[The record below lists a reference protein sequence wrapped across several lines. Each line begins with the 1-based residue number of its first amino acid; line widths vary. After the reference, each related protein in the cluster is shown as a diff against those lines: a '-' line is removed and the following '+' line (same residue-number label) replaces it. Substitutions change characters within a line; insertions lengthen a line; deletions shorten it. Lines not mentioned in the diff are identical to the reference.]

1 MIKDKDVQVSIN
13 SIRALNEI
21 LESEGGIKVT
31 KKMIYYLLNRVPEY
45 SEWQLCEVLEQLV
58 RYTPENNNEIFDI
71 MVMLLNNN

>member
-71 MVMLLNNN
+71 MVHISQ